1 MENGHR
7 NEVAKNRAKT
17 GAQGIVNQKPSFMSD
32 GRAAGWWDKLG
43 VHNIIIKHPIQPKKK
58 DHYFIEESLGYQER
72 PKLST
77 SYKITMFNSSKPV
90 ALYVHSKQQ
99 NNIHRVPENR
109 AGR

>member
-17 GAQGIVNQKPSFMSD
+17 GAQGIVKQKPSFMSD

-58 DHYFIEESLGYQER
+58 DHYFIEESLGYQGR
-72 PKLST
+72 PKQSM
-77 SYKITMFNSSKPV
+77 SYKITMFNPSKPV

-99 NNIHRVPENR
+99 KQYP
-109 AGR
+109 

>member
-58 DHYFIEESLGYQER
+58 KVPLFYRGESRISRKAKTE
-72 PKLST
+72 
-77 SYKITMFNSSKPV
+77 
-90 ALYVHSKQQ
+90 YVLQ
-99 NNIHRVPENR
+99 NNHV
-109 AGR
+109 